1 MPDTPNKFLRLRAA
15 ARSRLKDP
23 GRPPNFIIVFA
34 KLPRWENDSI
44 VQREILCDSHVAII
58 GDREIVRE
66 PDESYAQFEARVR
79 SEIPV
84 NGMPGLAWMVPDAET

>member
-1 MPDTPNKFLRLRAA
+1 MSGTNRKAEKRPTVEDARLRMQ
-15 ARSRLKDP
+15 ARAKLVDP
-23 GRPPNFIIVFA
+23 RRPPNFVCVF
-34 KLPRWENDSI
+34 ENSST
-44 VQREILCDSHVAII
+44 VKLCDSHVAII

-66 PDESYAQFEARVR
+66 PGESYEQFEARVR